1 MFVKDYALNLGLT
14 FSKRWSIL
22 ILVSIILVVEGEV
35 MSTVNLL
42 ILGVL
47 MEQPMNAYEMQKVM
61 DSRYIKRWTKI
72 STPSIYRNL
81 VTLCERGYIDGEVV
95 KEGEMPQK
103 TIYTINEKGKACF
116 FDLMEKCIDKPETVY
131 LPFTAFI
138 ANIEKL
144 DDATGKAMLDQ
155 LYQTFYD
162 KAHRL
167 ETVAKGSLVYQGT
180 SVIDLNRRMYLLF
193 CDWIKEFKEN
203 YYG

>member
-1 MFVKDYALNLGLT
+1 
-14 FSKRWSIL
+14 
-22 ILVSIILVVEGEV
+22 

-42 ILGVL
+42 VLGVL

-61 DSRYIKRWTKI
+61 ESRYIKRWTKI

-95 KEGEMPQK
+95 REGEMPQK
-103 TIYTINEKGKACF
+103 TIYTINEKGKAYF

-138 ANIEKL
+138 ANIEKM
-144 DDATGKAMLDQ
+144 DTDTGKEMLDR
-155 LYQTFYD
+155 LYRNFSD
-162 KAHRL
+162 KADRL
-167 ETVAKGSLVYQGT
+167 EEVAKAPLIYQGT
-180 SVIDLNRRMYLLF
+180 SVIELNRRMYRLF
-193 CDWIKEFKEN
+193 CDWIEEFKEN